1 MALSSWARRVARRR
15 APKCRYTRQLL
26 SSLTTSFSS
35 KPLDVV
41 LAANL
46 GCSHCQKRV
55 SDAISRIDAAVP
67 SMMHKSFSPSTTK
80 PRSNT
85 IPHLLFHNRHMGI
98 ANTIL
103 QSDP

>member
-15 APKCRYTRQLL
+15 AQKCRYTRQLL

-55 SDAISRIDAAVP
+55 SDAISRIDDVESIVVHVLEKKVTVTRQAAIY
-67 SMMHKSFSPSTTK
+67 KK
-80 PRSNT
+80 K
-85 IPHLLFHNRHMGI
+85 
-98 ANTIL
+98 
-103 QSDP
+103 